1 MGFRHLKLL
10 EFLFLRKKRYSYKVL
25 PGEISIVMHQG
36 IVFCPQSSFK
46 EENSSLGRH
55 LL

>member
-10 EFLFLRKKRYSYKVL
+10 EFLFPRKKRYSYKVF
-25 PGEISIVMHQG
+25 PREISIVMHQG
-36 IVFCPQSSFK
+36 IVFCPRSSFR